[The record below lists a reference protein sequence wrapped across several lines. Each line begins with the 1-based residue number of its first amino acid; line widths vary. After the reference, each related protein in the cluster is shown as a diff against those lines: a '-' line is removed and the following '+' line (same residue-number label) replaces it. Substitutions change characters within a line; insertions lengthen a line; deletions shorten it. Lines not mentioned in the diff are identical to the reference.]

1 MNTKEILSRLKV
13 MLNLEDV
20 KEQMAKATLV
30 DGTEVYSE
38 GELAPGSI
46 LYVVSEEG
54 DVLAPEGMH
63 ETADGLI
70 VSVGPAGEII
80 SVEPKAPVEAMED
93 KEQKVEASKEE
104 DEVKA
109 EEMPNMEEPKA
120 DVAENLLEGMVE
132 LLKPFIAEL
141 KALKEEV
148 EQAKVKM
155 QEIADQP
162 AASRIKNSTFKPASN
177 DDEVAVKLE
186 KIKKIKNNK

>member
-1 MNTKEILSRLKV
+1 MNTKEILNRLKV
-13 MLNLEDV
+13 MLNFEDV

-30 DGTEVYSE
+30 DGTEVYTE

-46 LYVVSEEG
+46 LYVVNEEG
-54 DVLAPEGMH
+54 DVLAGEGMH
-63 ETADGLI
+63 ETTDGLI
-70 VSVGPAGEII
+70 VSVGPAGEIV
-80 SVEPKAPVEAMED
+80 SVEPKAPVEAMEKK
-93 KEQKVEASKEE
+93 KEEVEASKEKDKVEAME
-104 DEVKA
+104 D
-109 EEMPNMEEPKA
+109 PMEEPKA
-120 DVAENLLEGMVE
+120 EIAENLLEGMVE

-162 AASRIKNSTFKPASN
+162 AASRIKNSAFKPVSN
-177 DDEVAVKLE
+177 DDEVAAKLE